1 MRINDGREDRV
12 AAPLVSSRVFQL
24 KAEEARVQLGVVEG
38 TYRIHFLSIFIVYV
52 FGYVIIREIPIVYSV

>member
-1 MRINDGREDRV
+1 M
-12 AAPLVSSRVFQL
+12 